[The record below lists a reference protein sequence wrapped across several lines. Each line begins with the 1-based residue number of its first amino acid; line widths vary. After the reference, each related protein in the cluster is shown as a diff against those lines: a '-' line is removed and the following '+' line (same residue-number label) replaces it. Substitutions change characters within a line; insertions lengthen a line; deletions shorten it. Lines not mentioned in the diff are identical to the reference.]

1 MNAIAQL
8 KPILD
13 AIDDSMEV
21 IEKVPPIAR
30 LALLAYLQLVML
42 RVERKTLSETGDNE
56 MTKADVECLTFA
68 KQIKKI
74 CNAELKDALNERN
87 NNEKN

>member
-13 AIDDSMEV
+13 AIDDSMKV
-21 IEKVPPIAR
+21 IEKTPPCAR
-30 LALLAYLQLVML
+30 LGLLSYLQLVIL
-42 RVERKTLSETGDNE
+42 RVERNALSEMGDNE
-56 MTKADVECLTFA
+56 MTKADVECLAFA

>member
-8 KPILD
+8 KPIFTS
-13 AIDDSMEV
+13 IDETIKV
-21 IEKVPPIAR
+21 VEKAPVYAQ
-30 LALLAYLQLVML
+30 LALLAYLQLVMW
-42 RVERKTLSETGDNE
+42 RAERKALSRIDGNK
-56 MTKADVECLTFA
+56 MTKADVEYLIFA

>member
-13 AIDDSMEV
+13 AIDDSMET
-21 IEKVPPIAR
+21 IEKVPPSAR
-30 LALLAYLQLVML
+30 LGLLAYLQLVML
-42 RVERKTLSETGDNE
+42 RVERKALSEMGGNE
-56 MTKADVECLTFA
+56 TTKADVECLTFA
-68 KQIKKI
+68 GQIKKI
-74 CNAELKDALNERN
+74 CDAELKDTLNERN

>member
-30 LALLAYLQLVML
+30 IAVLAYLQLVML
-42 RVERKTLSETGDNE
+42 RVERKALSETGNNE
-56 MTKADVECLTFA
+56 MTKADVERLTFA

-74 CNAELKDALNERN
+74 CDAELKDTLNERN

>member
-8 KPILD
+8 KPIFD
-13 AIDDSMEV
+13 AIDDSIEV
-21 IEKVPPIAR
+21 IEKVPPYAR
-30 LALLAYLQLVML
+30 LGLLAYLQLVML
-42 RVERKTLSETGDNE
+42 RVERKALSETGDNE
-56 MTKADVECLTFA
+56 MTKADVECLIFA
-68 KQIKKI
+68 ERIKNI